1 MGKLLVVLLGAS
13 AILGGAWYYLQG
25 RSAHDAASGG
35 EPPPRTLQNA
45 RDAAQRIEQDAQRRA
60 DELMNRTE

>member
-1 MGKLLVVLLGAS
+1 MGKLLVVLLGAG
-13 AILGGAWYYLQG
+13 AVLGGAWWYLQG
-25 RSAHDAASGG
+25 KSAADTAARG
-35 EPPPRTLQNA
+35 EPHPRTLQNA